1 VRLTRVGGTL
11 AVAVSSLLLVVV
23 LVRDVGVNP
32 LNGWTIFMGA
42 AGGIIAAA
50 SPTRTRIPCAW
61 LMVFLAALPA
71 LVGGF
76 GLLYVP
82 SLVLLPIGR
91 RVVAPAKGYGGV
103 RRWAS

>member
-1 VRLTRVGGTL
+1 MRLPRVGGIL

-42 AGGIIAAA
+42 AGGIIAVDT
-50 SPTRTRIPCAW
+50 PTPIRLLCAW
-61 LMVFLAALPA
+61 LMVFLAAGPA

-82 SLVLLPIGR
+82 SLVLLP
-91 RVVAPAKGYGGV
+91 V
-103 RRWAS
+103 RAASHSGTLPS